1 MGASDG
7 SGGFGIEIDEELLQ
21 QALSAVERAG
31 ERAEGPEQ
39 ADEGAEIELELP
51 AEATAERGEATRLR
65 EALRQA
71 EQETARLKGAQR
83 RLEEQAQRAEQAARE
98 ALAARRATEEGIAA
112 LKRRVE
118 QLESDQARLRE
129 RRLRDLEEQRLHGNA
144 RLLEGLLPVL
154 DNLELALAHRS
165 ADPEVLLRGV
175 QMILEQF
182 HQCFHQAGV
191 QRVVGGRGV
200 LFDPAQHEAVS
211 EIPTEDL
218 LPGTIVEELRPGYL
232 LNGRLLRAARV
243 TVAGSMESA
252 GSSRGAED
260 PDPQEAG

>member
-7 SGGFGIEIDEELLQ
+7 SGGFGIEIDEELLL
-21 QALSAVERAG
+21 QALSAVERAS
-31 ERAEGPEQ
+31 ERAERPEPTGEEVEVELDGA
-39 ADEGAEIELELP
+39 ADNAAES
-51 AEATAERGEATRLR
+51 GEAPRLR
-65 EALRQA
+65 EALRMA

-98 ALAARRATEEGIAA
+98 ALAARRATEDGIAA
-112 LKRRVE
+112 LKKRVE
-118 QLESDQARLRE
+118 QLEADQARLRE

-243 TVAGSMESA
+243 TVAGPVESA
-252 GSSRGAED
+252 GSSPEPED
-260 PDPQEAG
+260 LDPQGAG